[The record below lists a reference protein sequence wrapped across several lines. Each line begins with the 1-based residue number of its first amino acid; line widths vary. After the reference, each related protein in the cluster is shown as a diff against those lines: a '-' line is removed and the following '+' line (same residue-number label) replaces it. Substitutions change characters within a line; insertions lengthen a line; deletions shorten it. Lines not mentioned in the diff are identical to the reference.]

1 MYSAFYA
8 LHTRDYTLIFLM
20 VYSPHTMDM
29 YVKKMPFI
37 DFLFCS
43 KKGSSMPRIQTFVS
57 NQVREEIESLVT
69 ERRQEGA
76 TEVDATVSSVTSM
89 LIELGLRV
97 YRIQRERK
105 ESGFN
110 QMEYNKVMLDSMA
123 RVRMM
128 CTEIM
133 KMGTLSQESLSDGG
147 FKLDNMRKAI
157 DRFAEDQVGI
167 FFAEEEKD

>member
-1 MYSAFYA
+1 
-8 LHTRDYTLIFLM
+8 
-20 VYSPHTMDM
+20 
-29 YVKKMPFI
+29 
-37 DFLFCS
+37 
-43 KKGSSMPRIQTFVS
+43 MPRIQTFVS
-57 NQVREEIESLVT
+57 NQVREEIESVVT

-97 YRIQRERK
+97 NRIQREKK

-157 DRFAEDQVGI
+157 ERFADEQVGI

>member
-1 MYSAFYA
+1 
-8 LHTRDYTLIFLM
+8 
-20 VYSPHTMDM
+20 
-29 YVKKMPFI
+29 
-37 DFLFCS
+37 
-43 KKGSSMPRIQTFVS
+43 MPRIQTFVS

-97 YRIQRERK
+97 YRIQWEKK

-133 KMGTLSQESLSDGG
+133 KMGTLNQESLNNGG
-147 FKLDNMRKAI
+147 FKLEDMRKAI
-157 DRFAEDQVGI
+157 DHFADEQVCVFFSEAED
-167 FFAEEEKD
+167 E

>member
-1 MYSAFYA
+1 
-8 LHTRDYTLIFLM
+8 
-20 VYSPHTMDM
+20 
-29 YVKKMPFI
+29 
-37 DFLFCS
+37 
-43 KKGSSMPRIQTFVS
+43 MPRIQTFVS
-57 NQVREEIESLVT
+57 NQVREEIESLVI

-97 YRIQRERK
+97 YRIQREKK

-133 KMGTLSQESLSDGG
+133 KMGTLAQESVNDGG

-157 DRFAEDQVGI
+157 DRFADDQVGI
-167 FFAEEEKD
+167 FFAEEEKE